1 MTKSRSRGQRDRDRD
16 RGNEEKSSSTV
27 KSSLNKHEDDDS
39 CNDIHIV
46 RFGGQSLST
55 RSTTR
60 REGDSP
66 PPPSVSERRH
76 SPSLPRKIRSCD
88 PADDD
93 DEKMNMKT
101 PDSKSTMM
109 MKETKSEE
117 LLLSSEFG
125 SRLMNE
131 QSERDPFFY
140 YEVKKTLGAGS
151 MGSVDLVHKRRK
163 TVGGSARKKVRDT
176 ITKYKKNQEC
186 FQLPCGI
193 GGLFRLCMDD
203 KLVLNE
209 DDDDEDDMKKA
220 KNPNNSGKDSWWTA
234 STSVCT
240 SDGSGTFD
248 PASDRAVTVASVS
261 DRQRQASPNNNNN
274 NSVFEID
281 YNDVVDENIDDEFS
295 MPGPTT
301 SSTNMRGSVSSNED
315 IQREYTYA
323 MKSIHLKM
331 VDDDSFVEELKNEIA
346 ILKKLDHPHV
356 VKPIETF
363 QWKNQI
369 FIVMQVCS
377 GGDLYKRDP
386 YTEEESARVIASVL
400 GAVAYLHSN
409 NVAHRDLKYENILY
423 VNSSPKSSIKLIDFG
438 LSKIYGS
445 ACKKTGKHATLTDGV
460 GTIYTMAP
468 EVLRGSYTRQADVWS
483 VGVVAYMLLS
493 SQMPFYG
500 QKRQHI
506 VEQILSGKYD
516 FRGRRW
522 RKITEPAKDFVR
534 DLLVIDPEE
543 RLDAER
549 ASSCTWLNKRFNA
562 TIRGPREKENI
573 QAGNSMTRY
582 AGYTKL
588 KKMAMMVVAHRST
601 CEEIGILRKVF
612 QKYSTGR
619 GSNGQIT
626 YEGFCKAWK
635 ESGFP
640 QEDTKSIFAA
650 CDLDG
655 SGRIRYTEFLAATIE
670 AQGDISEERLAEAFD
685 RFDKDDSGCIGVDD
699 LAEILGKNF
708 PRKEIQD
715 IITRAN
721 QTGNGSG
728 EGSGAAGAGNTI
740 SYAAFLAL
748 WEEKNVNQVTMNRDQ
763 CNRSTWAD
771 KDENTTTMKSSISS
785 DTLENQEAA
794 ISHKIFLKDKHA
806 DLIMKP
812 QPHDFYFS
820 DGYEIGEGVEI
831 SNANLHDITNK
842 NKKEKQNHVGFV
854 DTMTAISTSDRVEQ
868 KTVNNV
874 YTTNWR

>member
-1 MTKSRSRGQRDRDRD
+1 MTKTRSRGRERK
-16 RGNEEKSSSTV
+16 RGDEEEKSSSTS
-27 KSSLNKHEDDDS
+27 KSSNKHEDDS
-39 CNDIHIV
+39 CNDIHVV

-55 RSTTR
+55 RSSPR
-60 REGDSP
+60 CESP
-66 PPPSVSERRH
+66 PPPSVSERRT
-76 SPSLPRKIRSCD
+76 SPSLPRNVRSHD
-88 PADDD
+88 PNSTDADD
-93 DEKMNMKT
+93 DEKS

-109 MKETKSEE
+109 MQNSKSEE
-117 LLLSSEFG
+117 LLLSSEF
-125 SRLMNE
+125 STRLMSE

-176 ITKYKKNQEC
+176 ITKYKKNQKC

-209 DDDDEDDMKKA
+209 DDEDDDDTKKA
-220 KNPNNSGKDSWWTA
+220 KNNNNNSGKDSWWTA
-234 STSVCT
+234 STSVC
-240 SDGSGTFD
+240 SSVASSTFD
-248 PASDRAVTVASVS
+248 PSMSARAVAAAAASEQ
-261 DRQRQASPNNNNN
+261 QRQSSQDNKN
-274 NSVFEID
+274 VFEID
-281 YNDVVDENIDDEFS
+281 YNDVVDEDIGDEFS
-295 MPGPTT
+295 MPGTT
-301 SSTNMRGSVSSNED
+301 SSNNIRGSVSSND
-315 IQREYTYA
+315 DVQREYTYA

-346 ILKKLDHPHV
+346 ILKKLDHPHI

-386 YTEEESARVIASVL
+386 YTEEEAARVCSLIL

-423 VNSSPKSSIKLIDFG
+423 VNESPKSSIKLIDFG
-438 LSKIYGS
+438 LSKIYGT

-483 VGVVAYMLLS
+483 VGVIAYMLLS

-562 TIRGPREKENI
+562 TIRGPREKENR

-626 YEGFCKAWK
+626 YEGFCNAWK

-640 QEDTKSIFAA
+640 QEDTKSIFDA

-685 RFDKDDSGCIGVDD
+685 RFDKDDTGCIGVDD
-699 LAEILGKNF
+699 LAEILGNKF

-721 QTGNGSG
+721 QNGNGN
-728 EGSGAAGAGNTI
+728 GSGAAGAGNTI
-740 SYAAFLAL
+740 SYPAFLAL

-763 CNRSTWAD
+763 CNQSSWAPLDDEETTIQSPSST
-771 KDENTTTMKSSISS
+771 

-794 ISHKIFLKDKHA
+794 IAHKTFLQDKHT

-812 QPHDFYFS
+812 KPHDYYFS
-820 DGYEIGEGVEI
+820 DGYEIGDGADI
-831 SNANLHDITNK
+831 SNSNCNNNN
-842 NKKEKQNHVGFV
+842 NKKKDKKNHVGFV
-854 DTMTAISTSDRVEQ
+854 DTITAISTSNRGEQ
-868 KTVNNV
+868 KTVKNV